1 MPLSVFAINL
11 LSGNLLL
18 LASVLT
24 VFAILIT
31 KVGMKFGVPSLL
43 LFLILGMVI
52 GKDGVGLRFDNREMA
67 ESIGHFAMT
76 IILFTGGLETSLSE
90 TRPVMRQGV
99 LLSTLG
105 VLMTVLLTGAF
116 IRVAAGG
123 VAHGIGYSFL
133 TCIMIAAVM
142 GSTDSA
148 SVFSILR
155 GKKMHLRERLA
166 PMLELE
172 SGSNDPMAYLL
183 TIISVNLILSPHPV
197 SGAAGTIWTGAWILV
212 LQIVV
217 GLLVGLG
224 VGYGGKLL
232 IESISLSNT
241 SLYSILI
248 LSLAFFTNSVAG
260 LLHGN
265 GLLAIY
271 VSAIVIGNKARIPQK
286 KDVLKFFDGM
296 TWLMQL
302 LMFMMLG
309 LLARPS
315 QMLGVIGP
323 AILIGL
329 FMMLVARPASVFL
342 CLFPFK
348 DISLKAKIFVS
359 WVGLKGAGP
368 ILFALYPVIAGVDAS
383 SDIFN
388 IVFIITLLSLVIQGT
403 TLYTVSKWLNL
414 SYEEDPAIES
424 FGIDIPEEMGL
435 LRDHTVTEEELAN
448 GATLRDLCLPH
459 GIRVIMVRR
468 NGRFLVPHGSMELK
482 PDDHLVIIMGESDDD
497 LFEIPEIPEMP
508 EIPEA

>member
-18 LASVLT
+18 LASLLT
-24 VFAILIT
+24 IFAILIT

-43 LFLILGMVI
+43 LFLILGMVA
-52 GKDGVGLRFDNREMA
+52 GKDGLGLQFENREMA

-76 IILFTGGLETSLSE
+76 VILFGGGLSTSLSE
-90 TRPVMRQGV
+90 TKPVMRQGV
-99 LLSTLG
+99 LLSTIG
-105 VLMTVLLTGAF
+105 VLFTVLLTAGF
-116 IRVAAGG
+116 IFLTARGVVA
-123 VAHGIGYSFL
+123 GIGFSFM
-133 TCIMIAAVM
+133 TCVMVAAVM

-155 GKKMHLRERLA
+155 GKKMRLREHLT

-183 TIISVNLILSPHPV
+183 TIISVSLILSPHPV
-197 SGAAGTIWTGAWILV
+197 SGFWGTVWTGTWVLV

-217 GLLVGLG
+217 GLAVGLA

-232 IESISLSNT
+232 IESVTLPNN

-248 LSLAFFTNSVAG
+248 LSLAFFTNSAAAI
-260 LLHGN
+260 LHGN
-265 GLLAIY
+265 GLLALY
-271 VSAIVIGNKARIPQK
+271 VAAIVIGNKAEIPQK
-286 KDVLKFFDGM
+286 KDVLKFFDGL

-302 LMFMMLG
+302 LMFLMLG

-315 QMLGVIGP
+315 QMVHVAWP
-323 AILIGL
+323 AIMIGL

-342 CLFPFK
+342 CLLPFK
-348 DISLKAKIFVS
+348 DLSFKAKAFVS

-368 ILFALYPVIAGVDAS
+368 ILFALYPVMAGVEGS

-388 IVFIITLLSLVIQGT
+388 IVFIITLISLLVQGT
-403 TLYTVSKWLNL
+403 TLSRASKWLNL
-414 SYEEDPAIES
+414 SYDEDPAVET
-424 FGIDIPEEMGL
+424 FGIDIPEEMGM
-435 LRDHTVTEEELAN
+435 LRDHTVTEDDIAG
-448 GATLRDLCLPH
+448 GATLRDLSLPH

-468 NGRFLVPHGSMELK
+468 EEHYLVPHGSMELK
-482 PDDHLVIIMGESDDD
+482 PGDHLVIIMGESDDD
-497 LFEIPEIPEMP
+497 LPEEIPET
-508 EIPEA
+508 